1 MQFVLNLQCRAKA
14 WLLSGLW
21 SCLPGGFLHAQ
32 VGSTDSLT
40 RYHLAFGEY
49 KELIWEGRP
58 AVDGGWATA
67 DIHRRMALAYRM
79 LHNNERAV
87 FHWKAA
93 SDMVP
98 VSAMLASEYRQELL
112 NCRRMDEWRW
122 ALAHTQP
129 EVEGVLALD
138 YAFLNIGL
146 QNPVGSMAFRDE
158 INQNPLALRQ
168 KETGSSTWAYA
179 EALIQGP
186 VTVWGGSVQ
195 ATLRMP
201 GRRGPYRISLLQS
214 FTRFDARTYGR
225 VQSAYWNPIAFQTS
239 DTTIRADYV
248 SHSTQYAQRWEAA
261 HSRWP
266 GWKLGGGL
274 MVFGERSQSLST
286 EPYTVDSGLRAV
298 STPYRHNA
306 WALSGSVSRRV
317 TGKEY
322 RLGLLSGTL
331 NSQRQWQA
339 DAGLTWW
346 PLGHQGLLVSLDLS
360 ALSNGPLSTDSLG
373 KEMVVVGLA
382 KVGLQLGPRFWLE
395 IRTIQGSTL
404 RNYTQPGTFWAL
416 NTTDQLRSVWAL
428 SGRWTPALGQA
439 NPPSNP
445 GSNPR
450 SNARWS
456 LAPYIQRFVMEGSI
470 HGLAWA
476 NPTQGTVDPN
486 PRTVTRPYTSFFG
499 GIALL
504 WNPANF

>member
-1 MQFVLNLQCRAKA
+1 
-14 WLLSGLW
+14 
-21 SCLPGGFLHAQ
+21 
-32 VGSTDSLT
+32 
-40 RYHLAFGEY
+40 
-49 KELIWEGRP
+49 
-58 AVDGGWATA
+58 
-67 DIHRRMALAYRM
+67 
-79 LHNNERAV
+79 
-87 FHWKAA
+87 
-93 SDMVP
+93 
-98 VSAMLASEYRQELL
+98 
-112 NCRRMDEWRW
+112 
-122 ALAHTQP
+122 
-129 EVEGVLALD
+129 
-138 YAFLNIGL
+138 
-146 QNPVGSMAFRDE
+146 
-158 INQNPLALRQ
+158 
-168 KETGSSTWAYA
+168 
-179 EALIQGP
+179 
-186 VTVWGGSVQ
+186 
-195 ATLRMP
+195 
-201 GRRGPYRISLLQS
+201 
-214 FTRFDARTYGR
+214 
-225 VQSAYWNPIAFQTS
+225 
-239 DTTIRADYV
+239 
-248 SHSTQYAQRWEAA
+248 
-261 HSRWP
+261 
-266 GWKLGGGL
+266 
-274 MVFGERSQSLST
+274 
-286 EPYTVDSGLRAV
+286 
-298 STPYRHNA
+298 
-306 WALSGSVSRRV
+306 
-317 TGKEY
+317 
-322 RLGLLSGTL
+322 LLSGTL

-360 ALSNGPLSTDSLG
+360 ALSNGSLSTDSLG

-382 KVGLQLGPRFWLE
+382 KIGLQLGPRFWLE